1 MSAVLESRGHAPQE
15 ISVLLVDDHK
25 CVLWGL
31 QKLIEGEHPRMRV
44 AATAAN
50 RAEALQAA
58 RATAPDITLLDLDL
72 RGENSLDFIAE
83 LLRVSGGRVLI
94 LTGSRDIAMHERAIL
109 EGASGVVLKDE
120 SAEVLVKAIDRVYE
134 GELWLDRATTGRVF
148 STFANGGAKQANPEA
163 KKIATLS
170 PKERQIIVAICS
182 ERGAKSRAIADG
194 LHMSEH
200 TLRNHLTSIY
210 AKLDVK
216 NRVELVIYALEH
228 ALAQSETP
236 TAVRQ

>member
-1 MSAVLESRGHAPQE
+1 MSAVFESTHLHEDE

-44 AATAAN
+44 AGTASN

-58 RATAPDITLLDLDL
+58 RSTAPDVTLLDLDL
-72 RGENSLDFIAE
+72 KGESGLDFIPE
-83 LLRVSGGRVLI
+83 LLRVGGGRVLI
-94 LTGSRDIAMHERAIL
+94 LTGSRDMAMHERAVL
-109 EGASGVVLKDE
+109 GGASGVVLKDE
-120 SAEVLVKAIDRVYE
+120 PAEVLIKAIDRVHE

-148 STFANGGAKQANPEA
+148 SAFANGGAQRTDPEA
-163 KKIATLS
+163 QKIATLT

-182 ERGAKSRAIADG
+182 ERGAKSRSIADH

-210 AKLDVK
+210 AKLNVK
-216 NRVELVIYALEH
+216 NRVELVMYTLEH
-228 ALAQSETP
+228 ELTQP
-236 TAVRQ
+236 

>member
-1 MSAVLESRGHAPQE
+1 MSAVVESTYRHGDE

-44 AATAAN
+44 AGTASN
-50 RAEALQAA
+50 RWEALQAA
-58 RATAPDITLLDLDL
+58 RSTAPDVILLDLDL
-72 RGENSLDFIAE
+72 KGESGLDVIPE
-83 LLRVSGGRVLI
+83 LLKVGGKVLV
-94 LTGSRDIAMHERAIL
+94 LTGSRDPAMHERAVL
-109 EGASGVVLKDE
+109 GGASGVVLKDE
-120 SAEVLVKAIDRVYE
+120 PAEVLIRAIDRVHE

-148 STFANGGAKQANPEA
+148 NAFANGGAQRVDPEA
-163 KKIATLS
+163 QKITTLT

-182 ERGAKSRAIADG
+182 ERGAKSHSIADR

-210 AKLDVK
+210 AKLNVK
-216 NRVELVIYALEH
+216 NRVEMVIYAIEH
-228 ALAQSETP
+228 ELAQP
-236 TAVRQ
+236 LPA